1 MEKNEFQSKM
11 LFYIM
16 LESIEEISKVD
27 EEFQEELEV
36 IEGKIQWNI
45 GNFKGY
51 QIFENGKY
59 SFKID
64 AEIEE
69 PDLTMILPDVDIA
82 KSLLTGEID
91 GTSAYMSGDLT
102 IEGNLQIAMAY
113 TALSDFI
120 LEYLEPITPG
130 G

>member
-1 MEKNEFQSKM
+1 MEKNEFQAKM

-27 EEFQEELEV
+27 EDFQEEMEEV
-36 IEGKIQWNI
+36 EGKIQWNI

-64 AEIEE
+64 GEIED
-69 PDLTMILPDVDIA
+69 PDLTMTLHDVDVA
-82 KSLLTGEID
+82 KSLFTGEID

-120 LEYLEPITPG
+120 LEYMEPINPSG
-130 G
+130 